1 MEEELQQKTH
11 AKAEKIL
18 QLAEELE
25 GTDNINILPEIYY
38 LLEDIAALHDTT
50 IAEIDRTK

>member
-18 QLAEELE
+18 QLAEEFE